1 MAESLTNLILLR
13 IEQAKTVG
21 AGIAAVLDEAVAGY
35 DQFLAPVVADGE
47 PSVDIRRHMELLRR
61 KVDFHVETLQGFD
74 MGVLSKTSDT
84 DFLRTELGV
93 LTGEV
98 SGKMRRVTDIARGV
112 YGPESL
118 VAIGLNG
125 RTPQVPLRL
134 YERGRRAQS
143 ILRDPDLKLRPKAG
157 LVLGPDGETSLFTPP
172 ALADELEP
180 DLTDLGLIVDTRF
193 EDNREETIVRLHR
206 RRAVKDFDLG
216 LRGILR
222 IVQGTLIAA
231 GREDLAKRF
240 RSTVRRAARQ
250 QGLSLPGEGQPGD
263 SQQGEGQQGQSREG
277 EGQQGRSQQSDS
289 QNPPVDASTSPGV

>member
-1 MAESLTNLILLR
+1 MAEILPELIVLR
-13 IEQAKTVG
+13 VELGKTVG
-21 AGIAAVLDEAVAGY
+21 AGIAAVLEEAVAGY
-35 DQFLAPVVADGE
+35 DQFLAPVVVDGE
-47 PSVDIRRHMELLRR
+47 PSVDVRRHLELLRR
-61 KVDFHVETLQGFD
+61 KTDFHVETLQGID
-74 MGVLSKTSDT
+74 KGVLHQTSDT

-98 SGKMRRVTDIARGV
+98 SVKVRRVTDIARGV

-143 ILRDPDLKLRPKAG
+143 ILRGPDLKLRPKAG
-157 LVLGPDGETSLFTPP
+157 LVLSADGETSLFTPP

-180 DLTDLGLIVDTRF
+180 ELTDLGLLVDTRF
-193 EDNREETIVRLHR
+193 EDNRVEAIVRLR
-206 RRAVKDFDLG
+206 RQRAAKDFDQG
-216 LRGILR
+216 MRGIIR

-240 RSTVRRAARQ
+240 RSRVRRAARQ
-250 QGLSLPGEGQPGD
+250 QDESQPGEDQPVQ
-263 SQQGEGQQGQSREG
+263 SQQGDSP
-277 EGQQGRSQQSDS
+277 SQ
-289 QNPPVDASTSPGV
+289 PVDASTSTP